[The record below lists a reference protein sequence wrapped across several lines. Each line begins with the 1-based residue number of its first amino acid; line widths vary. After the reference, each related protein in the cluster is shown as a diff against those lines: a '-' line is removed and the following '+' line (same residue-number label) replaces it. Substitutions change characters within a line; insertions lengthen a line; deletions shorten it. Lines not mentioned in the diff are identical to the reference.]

1 MSKELNI
8 LFGNNLRERRK
19 ELRLTQAE
27 VASKLGISTSFYA
40 NIERGNRFVSLEVLA
55 GLAKALNVSIGSFFE
70 EHKSNATL
78 DNINE
83 MLQIFSQEELLTVER
98 ILEAMLVSF
107 TYSRKSNDVDKD

>member
-1 MSKELNI
+1 MGKELNI

-27 VASKLGISTSFYA
+27 VAAKLGISTSFYA

-55 GLAKALNVSIGSFFE
+55 GLAKALHVRIGSFFE